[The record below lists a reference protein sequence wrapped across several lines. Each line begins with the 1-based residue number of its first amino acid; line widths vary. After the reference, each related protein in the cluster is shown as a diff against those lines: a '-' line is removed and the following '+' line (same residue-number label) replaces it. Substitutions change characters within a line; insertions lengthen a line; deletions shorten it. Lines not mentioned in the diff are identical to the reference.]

1 MSRPTITPSSPGTAD
16 LVRPARGQDLDGL
29 LDLARAADAGMTNL
43 PADRAAL
50 ADRLAACEQAL
61 VDLDT
66 RNAGAPV
73 YLVSE
78 RDGRIVG
85 AACVFARIGV
95 AQPFYSYRVTRLT
108 QLSPDLGKRVEMS
121 VLTLVNDLTDQAEVG
136 GLFVAPDARQGQL
149 GRLMARSRYLFMARH
164 RDWFGE
170 QVIAD
175 LRGVQDADGCSPV
188 WDALGAHF
196 YAMDF
201 AAADRACAL
210 NGTRFI
216 ADLGPKYPIYVGLLP
231 PAAQAA
237 LGRPHQDGVGAER
250 LLREEGFVSDGYVDI
265 FDGGPTLRA
274 RIDDLKAI
282 REARR
287 APFIG
292 STEAPIQDAL
302 MGAGAGAAFRV
313 ARGGLRATEDG
324 LRVEAPVIETLGLV
338 PGEEIIHVRF

>member
-1 MSRPTITPSSPGTAD
+1 LASEPQTTD
-16 LVRPARGQDLDGL
+16 VVRPARREDLDGL
-29 LDLARAADAGMTNL
+29 LALAQAADAGMTNL

-50 ADRLAACEQAL
+50 DERLAASEQSL
-61 VDLDT
+61 IDPET
-66 RNAGAPV
+66 RNGGAAV
-73 YLVSE
+73 YLVLE
-78 RDGRIVG
+78 RQDRIVG

-136 GLFVAPDARQGQL
+136 GLFVAPDARNSQA
-149 GRLMARSRYLFMARH
+149 GRLMARSRYLFIARH

-175 LRGVQDADGCSPV
+175 LRGVQDAEGRSPV

-231 PAAQAA
+231 PAAQVA
-237 LGRPHQDGVGAER
+237 LGKPHQDGVGAER

-265 FDGGPTLRA
+265 FDGGPTFRA

-282 REARR
+282 REAR
-287 APFIG
+287 AASLVG
-292 STEAPIQDAL
+292 STDAATHYAL
-302 MGAGAGAAFRV
+302 ACAGSGAAFRV
-313 ARGGLRATEDG
+313 ARGGVSVGDDG
-324 LRVEAPVIETLGLV
+324 LYAEDTLISALSLV
-338 PGEEIIHVRF
+338 PGEEITHVRF

>member
-1 MSRPTITPSSPGTAD
+1 MSRPPTTPSAPQTAD
-16 LVRPARGQDLDGL
+16 LVRPARRGDLDGL
-29 LDLARAADAGMTNL
+29 LALARAADAGMTNL

-50 ADRLAACEQAL
+50 DDRLAASEQAL
-61 VDLDT
+61 IDPET
-66 RNAGAPV
+66 RNAGAAV
-73 YLVSE
+73 YLVLE
-78 RDGRIVG
+78 RQGRVIG

-136 GLFVAPDARQGQL
+136 GLFVAPDARKGQA

-175 LRGVQDADGCSPV
+175 LRGVQDADGRSPV

-210 NGTRFI
+210 SGTRFI
-216 ADLGPKYPIYVGLLP
+216 SDLGPKYPIYVGLLP

-237 LGRPHQDGVGAER
+237 LGKPHQDGVGAER

-287 APFIG
+287 APLAG
-292 STEAPIQDAL
+292 LTDTPTDDAL
-302 MGAGAGAAFRV
+302 VCAGAGAAFRV
-313 ARGGLRATEDG
+313 VRGGLSAGDDGVRA
-324 LRVEAPVIETLGLV
+324 EASLINALGLA
-338 PGEEIIHVRF
+338 PGQEITHVRF